1 LCLSEIDRKNEQ
13 LAVIRCG
20 EYKFMKNFMDCN
32 CTNQRRTKVT
42 KEIPLARTRVLL
54 ENATAWVCQDCGE
67 IYFDGK
73 TIDRIYRD
81 LKEKKE
87 KSC

>member
-1 LCLSEIDRKNEQ
+1 
-13 LAVIRCG
+13 
-20 EYKFMKNFMDCN
+20 MDCN
-32 CTNQRRTKVT
+32 CTKQRQTKVT
-42 KEIPLARTRVLL
+42 KEIPLAGTRVLL
-54 ENATAWVCQDCGE
+54 ENVTAWVCQDCGE

-73 TIDRIYRD
+73 MIDRIYRD